1 METKKKFFYSRTEQ
15 YVIGLLREDFSR
27 QIPYRNAVKSYTL
40 AFLFF
45 TIPALSSA
53 QTFSVRKLK
62 EQINVF
68 KTKKNYLTDTS
79 YLNRVISLGF
89 FYADQYPDS
98 ALVLLPPITQQCRAA
113 GFAIGE
119 VNSITAL
126 GNAWLTKGDSKRA
139 FDSYQQAYGLA
150 ESNRLEQAKP
160 GILGNIAII
169 YLNRGNYTV
178 ALEKF
183 YQSLHLAEKR
193 GDKFLIRSTLNNIG
207 TIQFYQGK
215 MKDAE
220 VAFLKTLKISQN
232 LADTENIILSY
243 NNIGEVNIEQGQIQK
258 AIKNL
263 AIAYTLSAQKNMPDM
278 QASISNTL
286 GDAYYRIDSLQSAAT
301 YFNSALQTAQK
312 TDNARA
318 IAKAEIGLAK
328 LSTKNKQYTRAL
340 YFGLDAVKRAG
351 NMGQV
356 QLQRDAMAVVADIYE
371 QTGDD
376 KNSLFYFKRY
386 KKFADSL
393 VNINNARVSADLKAD
408 YEISKKDEI
417 FRRKTT
423 EKNWWIFS
431 AFAALASTMLI
442 IIVIIRNK
450 KKLNNT
456 YTQLQEKT
464 RIIEEQKI
472 VAEKTLDEL
481 KATQKQLIQHEKMAS
496 LGELTAGIAHE
507 IQNPLNFVNNFSE
520 LSNELI
526 EEMVSELDKGND
538 AEVKAIAED
547 IKQNLEKINNHG
559 KRADAIV
566 RGMLQ
571 HSRISTGVKE
581 STDINGLCD
590 EYLRLSY
597 HGLRAKDKS
606 FNATI
611 KTDFDESIGKIQIIP
626 QDIGRVILNL
636 LTNAFYA
643 VDEKQKAE
651 RLKSKMGGDVFE
663 PKVSISTKKEGNQIY
678 IAVKDNGNGIS
689 ASVKD
694 KIFQPFF
701 TTKPAGQGT
710 GLGLSMSY
718 DIITKGHEGKL
729 TVETVEGEGTTF
741 TISIPNNRV

>member
-1 METKKKFFYSRTEQ
+1 MKTKKKFFYSHTKQ
-15 YVIGLLREDFSR
+15 YVIGLLRENFIR
-27 QIPYRNAVKSYTL
+27 QMPYCNAATFYTI

-45 TIPALSSA
+45 TIPVTSSA
-53 QTFSVRKLK
+53 QAFSVIKLK
-62 EQINVF
+62 KQINVF
-68 KTKKNYLTDTS
+68 KTKENYLTDTI
-79 YLNRVISLGF
+79 YFNRVISLGF

-113 GFAIGE
+113 GYLLGE

-126 GNAWLTKGDSKRA
+126 GNAWLTKGNSKRA
-139 FDSYQQAYGLA
+139 FNLYQQAYGLA

-160 GILGNIAII
+160 DILGNIAII

-215 MKDAE
+215 MSDAE
-220 VAFLKTLKISQN
+220 AAFLKTLKISKE
-232 LADTENIILSY
+232 LADTQNIVLSY

-278 QASISNTL
+278 KASISNTL

-301 YFNSALQTAQK
+301 YFNSALKTAQK

-328 LSTKNKQYTRAL
+328 LNNKNKQYMRAL
-340 YFGLDAVKRAG
+340 YFGLDAIKRAE

-371 QTGDD
+371 QIGDD
-376 KNSLFYFKRY
+376 KNALFYFKRY
-386 KKFADSL
+386 KRFADSL
-393 VNINNARVSADLKAD
+393 VNISNERISANLKAD
-408 YEISKKDEI
+408 YEIAKKEEI
-417 FRRKTT
+417 FKSKTSQQR
-423 EKNWWIFS
+423 WWIFS
-431 AFAALASTMLI
+431 ALAGLFSALI
-442 IIVIIRNK
+442 IIIQIYRNK
-450 KKLNNT
+450 KKLGET
-456 YTQLQEKT
+456 YRQLQEKT
-464 RIIEEQKI
+464 GIIEAQKI
-472 VAEKTLDEL
+472 EVENTLAEL
-481 KATQKQLIQHEKMAS
+481 KTTQKQLVQNEKMAS

-526 EEMVSELDKGND
+526 DEMIGQLDKGNSV
-538 AEVKAIAED
+538 EVKAIAKD
-547 IKQNLEKINNHG
+547 IKQNLERINNHG

-566 RGMLQ
+566 RAMLQ
-571 HSRISTGVKE
+571 HSRTSSGAKE
-581 STDINGLCD
+581 PTNINALCD

-606 FNATI
+606 FNAEL
-611 KTDFDESIGKIQIIP
+611 KTDFDNSIGKISIVP

-643 VDEKQKAE
+643 VNEK
-651 RLKSKMGGDVFE
+651 RLHVETDNHYQPM
-663 PKVSISTKKEGNQIY
+663 VSVSTK
-678 IAVKDNGNGIS
+678 AVKLPSGRLEVTIGVADNGNGIPERI
-689 ASVKD
+689 VE

-701 TTKPAGQGT
+701 TTKPTGKGT
-710 GLGLSMSY
+710 GLGLSLSY
-718 DIITKGHEGKL
+718 DIVHAHGGKIK
-729 TVETVEGEGTTF
+729 VETKDKIGTNFIITLP
-741 TISIPNNRV
+741 TIG